1 MNKKLLVMEQIRM
14 LCKIYDLPREYP
26 FIEFVYNKKLK
37 SFSCE
42 KIKKLREEYENRG
55 EKNV

>member
-42 KIKKLREEYENRG
+42 KIKKLREEYEKQG
-55 EKNV
+55 E